1 MAGIESIWGAI
12 ERLEC
17 EVFELRDLVQAHREV
32 GVQVGGEQWVEPA
45 WLRSLERAFR
55 RSP

>member
-45 WLRSLERAFR
+45 
-55 RSP
+55 